1 MGAKVE
7 EGEKRGGQKVGSGSE
22 VRKSYFTD
30 YCGCMQLNCAHTDRH
45 IMQSSERRLI
55 LTMQRKKTAIKNFG
69 SGDKLTRVVQFE

>member
-1 MGAKVE
+1 MKARSEWTRKRQWVKRLKMGAKVE

-55 LTMQRKKTAIKNFG
+55 LTM
-69 SGDKLTRVVQFE
+69 